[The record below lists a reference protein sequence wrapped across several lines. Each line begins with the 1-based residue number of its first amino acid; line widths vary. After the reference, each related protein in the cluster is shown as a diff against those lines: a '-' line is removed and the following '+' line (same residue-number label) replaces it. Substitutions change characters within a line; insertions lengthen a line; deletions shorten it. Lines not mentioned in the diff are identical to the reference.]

1 LGGSITFTAATG
13 GPGLKRPT
21 QAQQGEHNVA
31 RKVVGLDIGTT
42 AVRAAE
48 VSVRRGQVVL
58 ERIGQAGLPAGA
70 VVDGEVKD
78 PAEVAIAIKDL
89 WRRTRISS
97 RRVIIGVAN
106 QRVVVRLVDLPWM
119 PPNELRSSLGF
130 QAGDYLP
137 IPVDQA
143 ELDYAVIGEHEATG
157 GQRLLRVLLVAA
169 EKQMLA
175 GHLEAVRAAGLRPAG
190 IDVNP
195 IALLRSLSPVA
206 GFEDGAEVLL
216 DVGARVTS
224 MVIHDN
230 GVLRFI
236 RILLMGGADVTSTL
250 ERVLDVDRDTA
261 ERTKLAASAG
271 DEVTPEAGD
280 LLNERL
286 DAFVEEIRG
295 SLEFY
300 QSQQDPTPLG
310 RVVVSGGGSLLGPL
324 VERLQAATGV
334 PTERGRTL
342 AGVRVGRLGLDAE
355 ALAELEPTIAVPVGL
370 AMKAVA

>member
-1 LGGSITFTAATG
+1 M
-13 GPGLKRPT
+13 
-21 QAQQGEHNVA
+21 A

-58 ERIGQAGLPAGA
+58 ERIGQAGLPGSA

-78 PAEVAIAIKDL
+78 PAAVAIAIKDL

-97 RRVIIGVAN
+97 RHVIIGVAN

-119 PPNELRSSLGF
+119 QPSELRNSIAF

-143 ELDYAVIGEHEATG
+143 ELDYAVISEHEGAG

-169 EKQMLA
+169 QKEMLA

-190 IDVNP
+190 IDLNP
-195 IALLRSLSPVA
+195 IALLRSLGPVA
-206 GFEDGAEVLL
+206 RFEEGAEALV
-216 DVGARVTS
+216 DVGAQVTS
-224 MVIHDN
+224 MVVHEN
-230 GVLRFI
+230 GVVRFV
-236 RILLMGGADVTSTL
+236 RILLMGGEDVTSALAEAL
-250 ERVLDVDRDTA
+250 ELDRESA

-271 DEVTPEAGD
+271 GEVEPEAGD
-280 LLNERL
+280 LVAQRL
-286 DAFVEEIRG
+286 EVIVEEIRG
-295 SLEFY
+295 SLDFY
-300 QSQQDPTPLG
+300 ETQQDATPLG

-324 VERLQAATGV
+324 VERLQAVTGV
-334 PTERGRTL
+334 PVERGRAL
-342 AGVRVGRLGLDAE
+342 AGIRVGRLGLDAE

-370 AMKAVA
+370 AMRAVA

>member
-1 LGGSITFTAATG
+1 
-13 GPGLKRPT
+13 
-21 QAQQGEHNVA
+21 VA

-58 ERIGQAGLPAGA
+58 ERIGQAGLPDGA
-70 VVDGEVKD
+70 VVDGEVRD
-78 PAEVAIAIKDL
+78 PAAVAAALKDL

-106 QRVVVRLVDLPWM
+106 QRVVVRLVDVPWM
-119 PPNELRSSLGF
+119 PPNELRSSLAF

-137 IPVDQA
+137 IPVDQT
-143 ELDYAVIGEHEATG
+143 ELDYAVIGEHEAAS

-169 EKQMLA
+169 QKEMLA

-190 IDVNP
+190 IDLNP
-195 IALLRSLSPVA
+195 IALLRSLGPVA
-206 GFEDGAEVLL
+206 GFEEGAEALV
-216 DVGARVTS
+216 DVGARVTN
-224 MVIHDN
+224 MVVHDN
-230 GVLRFI
+230 GVLRFV
-236 RILLMGGADVTSTL
+236 RILLMGGEDVTSTL
-250 ERVLDVDRDTA
+250 ERVLELDRDTA

-271 DEVTPEAGD
+271 DEVDPEAGE
-280 LLNERL
+280 LVAQRL
-286 DAFVEEIRG
+286 EVFVEEVRG
-295 SLEFY
+295 SLDFY
-300 QSQQDPTPLG
+300 RSQQDATPLA

-324 VERLQAATGV
+324 VERLQAITGV

-342 AGVRVGRLGLDAE
+342 AGIRVGRLGLDAE

-370 AMKAVA
+370 AMRAVA

>member
-1 LGGSITFTAATG
+1 M
-13 GPGLKRPT
+13 
-21 QAQQGEHNVA
+21 A

-58 ERIGQAGLPAGA
+58 ERIGQAGLPGGA
-70 VVDGEVKD
+70 VVDGEVQD
-78 PAEVAIAIKDL
+78 PAAVATAIKDL

-119 PPNELRSSLGF
+119 QPSELRSSLAF

-137 IPVDQA
+137 IPVDQT
-143 ELDYAVIGEHEATG
+143 ELDYAVIGEQEAS

-169 EKQMLA
+169 QKDMLA
-175 GHLEAVRAAGLRPAG
+175 GHLAAVREAGLRPEG
-190 IDVNP
+190 IDLNP
-195 IALLRSLSPVA
+195 IALLRSLGPVA
-206 GFEDGAEVLL
+206 GFEEGAEALI
-216 DVGARVTS
+216 DVGARVTN
-224 MVIHDN
+224 MVVHDN
-230 GVLRFI
+230 GVLRFV
-236 RILLMGGADVTSTL
+236 RILLMGGEDVTSTL
-250 ERVLDVDRDTA
+250 ERALEVDRDTA
-261 ERTKLAASAG
+261 ERTKLTASAG
-271 DEVTPEAGD
+271 GEVDPEAGD
-280 LLNERL
+280 LVAERL
-286 DAFVEEIRG
+286 EVFVEEVRG
-295 SLEFY
+295 SLDFY
-300 QSQQDPTPLG
+300 RSQQDATPLG

-342 AGVRVGRLGLDAE
+342 AGIRVGRLGLDAE

-370 AMKAVA
+370 AMRAVA